1 MAGVSSERAVLPT
14 RQAEPEL
21 VVENKRAGDSRP
33 QNQSSNQRGNRPYEL
48 LVSKLV
54 DSLETPSLIQSKQ
67 LPIPVIPRRR
77 TDQPSLTS
85 DSILTECTAYTNATN
100 DIMRSR
106 KR

>member
-1 MAGVSSERAVLPT
+1 MLPT

-54 DSLETPSLIQSKQ
+54 DSLETPSLMILFMLFPDANVDLRGKSSKE
-67 LPIPVIPRRR
+67 
-77 TDQPSLTS
+77 
-85 DSILTECTAYTNATN
+85 TE
-100 DIMRSR
+100 
-106 KR
+106 